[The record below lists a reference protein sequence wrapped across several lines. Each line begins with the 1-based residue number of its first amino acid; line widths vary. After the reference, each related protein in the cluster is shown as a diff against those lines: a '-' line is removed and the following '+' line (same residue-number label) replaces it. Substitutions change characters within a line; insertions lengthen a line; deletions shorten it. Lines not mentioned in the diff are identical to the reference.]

1 MVKDKDHA
9 SSSPIPVHCG
19 ESSKSWTKASKNCEN
34 KSKRLKSTKASRD
47 QHSCANRGAAEHCI
61 SVPRVFATVSSSDSL
76 CSSTNRA
83 NNLSDHTHLGNQVSS
98 NFNESVQR
106 TITPLVS
113 ESLGSS
119 TGNNSPILDNLSLRL
134 SETQKLAHSLSQ
146 GHYNEEALEV
156 VTKYLRDLIF
166 SVVEHSQLTSAVAHN
181 IHPFLHSENIGG
193 NLLNKSN
200 QVGKEKE
207 FDRVPENG
215 EPHIT
220 SAKQCEC
227 PKQVKQNVK
236 CVHVASS
243 HSKHGTCCDSTSQCS
258 NAAVGNMCFNQ
269 QELRQNTEDK
279 YNGMDAAQIC
289 NDSHL
294 KSDKSSVDKNIMD
307 SCTPNYLG
315 FNIINQT
322 RNFLSNEYQMASGL
336 YNVLGLWNKHDK
348 CQINSLSHIN
358 KNILSS
364 HKISC
369 DRQNISGSD
378 ISHQK
383 IIPDTAEDGNLVEDV
398 KAKCLFLRR
407 QSLSKDKTIAE
418 NPKSKVIG
426 WNTSIT
432 GVPCSLPLSKVSL
445 ALGTCLE
452 RAECTNSSP
461 FSNSNS
467 KSLSGSLINAL
478 GLEQVNEN
486 ISEKLPLI
494 KPKTNT
500 HETIPIDLM
509 VNKSRENLMSHCEER
524 SSNCE
529 PKELEEKH
537 TNEHVVPS
545 LLSVSATQN
554 DSSSISIKPSTYRGR
569 PFIPPDKFFFQI
581 KSIHHMKLPDGQK
594 LYACDI
600 CSGVYQRAF
609 SLKRHYLRSHINYR
623 HLTERDISN
632 CGIVVGDKM
641 AVQSGTNTK
650 IYMQNSKIIS
660 VGSTLSQETLNCN
673 HIVEEQCTTSDGI
686 KTETVSNDNGI
697 LIIPCVSNGTV
708 KLQGEST
715 YSCEP
720 IQDSKSESM
729 HANISLENSSFKEVI
744 GTTTSDIPIHF
755 PGLYRFDSKESFNK
769 HLETSHMKTKL
780 KIPKPDIAESNKST
794 LVVDVSQTTNS
805 DVTANSLPVIQRVNL
820 KETSQSSTNTLNESS
835 VAAEKETINENK
847 DSINKPA
854 DLLNSVGDEFRY
866 TCGVC
871 QKMFT
876 NYVNMCRHRRL
887 AHGTVTAKTKKD
899 KQGPKDFETASVC
912 SSASS
917 QNNGSS
923 RSQSP
928 AVVKTLTGSPAKVK
942 APARPQLTQQFQT
955 VEISEKL
962 LDPETLFYSKVA
974 SNIRENLL
982 HHLDGK
988 LECSDNVNKEKEPE
1002 RSIAIDRPKR
1012 GEKILLKLDLVS
1024 SVALNGAPHNRMSLL
1039 AQSISSEVSKVSGRR
1054 DGLVHKVSWE
1064 KYNFPKNYDGRGD
1077 GLASYIKD
1085 MSHLDI
1091 STQLVM
1097 RQNLQRLN
1105 SEPTSPNTKD
1115 EIDNSDFD
1123 FPRGLCLMKN
1133 DVAKTE
1139 SISTPSSPKPE
1150 LSRTNSSPSV
1160 PSCMDVKD
1168 KSIIEL
1174 DCPKSSGARRKSL
1187 SDLKVPALSSGSMQ
1201 RDFPQDSALE
1211 SAVEL
1216 SGEWVRPRKY
1226 ICGACGE
1233 RFRDLYILEDHKYS
1247 VHPNVWCTHLEFEE
1261 STIAGMSFDDKSN
1274 SQLPF
1279 PGSLCRR
1286 FLNPT
1291 GALTSAIVVPPTKA
1305 SESSC
1310 TKCSK
1315 VLNSLSDLHRH
1326 MLECGGDNTW
1336 MLTMVAASPSGGRRN
1351 RKWRPFGSR
1360 RRRQQGRR
1368 GMKRN
1373 IPSSPMKLPPYR
1385 ARHRATDIDSIQRM
1399 ISNLPAKRATRRVIQ
1414 FSEDDIKTRSQATIH
1429 SVTFAPSLPRTHHKH
1444 TIGRHRL
1451 KSSANEALKFEVKK
1465 KKCAI
1470 SRVLSAASAK
1480 KHSKPLSDLPL
1491 TEPAGLVVEKSSTF
1505 SDNGLVNNISA
1516 EQTLKQVPQIEDTDT
1531 SEASSKSKE
1540 KWQLS
1545 RNVLSKKRLSAMKGK
1560 LPKTLLDKEDK
1571 SQEHIPTK
1579 SSATNAYTSSAV
1591 SEEKLAEKIGK
1602 GRGKK
1607 VVVSTKIMRKSLV
1620 SAKLRKKK
1628 SPVIPSKTHSL
1639 EAKDPSATHDI
1650 LMTIVPRRS
1659 GRTASL
1665 TRDKDSA
1672 AEDKTVSLPVVDTEL
1687 HSLPVPF
1694 HSASYAQ
1701 EDEIKPI
1708 SNASTSV
1715 AKESSNIL
1723 ETICAVPQ
1731 EENHSEDK
1739 AKRDLTSD
1747 IDNSRKIKLVG
1758 PGKGKKIE
1766 IGNANKKTKLK
1777 KKIEPEGKKTKGK
1790 GYTHPDDQISETN
1803 ICEGCGLQFDN
1814 TSAYGRHMKTCIYVK
1829 KSENMSQPS
1838 IDATNI
1844 VSHQCNKCLEVFNL
1858 HTSLVEHSKVCTLAS
1873 KESEVVKRK
1882 PGRPPKIKCIQN
1894 DDLNLLTTEEIKNPV
1909 HNNSDIK
1916 MPELQ
1921 KEEPVVSVKRV
1932 GRPKKIKESSDEIP
1946 VLSPASKME
1955 ATTQANFT
1963 NNEILS
1969 KVKNKVVKRN
1979 HPKEALR
1986 SITKEDTPL
1995 TELLTTAK
2003 ETIFD
2008 SLDEMKTENN
2018 DVIDSQELK
2027 HTRRSKHKKYLT
2039 KTNMQS
2045 VPLIIGK
2052 KHTSEEETINV
2063 DKTTPPPSLAED
2075 DLETTKISLESTP
2088 DLQDT
2093 SCFESLSSK
2102 DDETLS
2108 KPKPNL
2114 TKKAKV
2120 DSKDDINSNKGLS
2133 KENLFVGKVVNKMA
2147 SQRTS
2152 DNDQSSPKICLYDS
2166 VKELENNTNMS
2177 DSSISNRVDHF
2188 SKTIEAVVAGA
2199 GGSVGKNVF
2208 EKSNITFETKQNEQ
2222 TTLQSDTV
2230 TNTNNTLQV
2239 GAQIKVSK
2247 IVSCCDEVPKDF
2259 SKSGIHN
2266 GKQVKSLHKKSNN
2279 DLVVSDVSLHHTS
2292 NTSGKDKNVAERTA
2306 LKIEEN
2312 ISSSSSWI
2320 DIDEDTLPISKLKE
2334 ISVARKFGLMKVEP
2348 KVLRGR
2354 GRGRWRGR
2362 GRGRGRGFKNTSEV
2376 NGGTNYPKKSLT
2388 EVDIVQELSRETPSI
2403 DIELQN
2409 LDEDSSKDTALS
2421 YDEESKLSEQVLHMG
2436 DHFSLGGNRL
2446 LRARR
2451 DQGGF
2456 RKDTAS
2462 RFGRRESRAR
2472 STRCN
2477 LSYEEMYTSS
2487 DVASEAD
2494 SQDFDAQQKENST
2507 ESQEKL
2513 VHNRQRYKKIKISK
2527 TKNTF
2532 LRHERRKKKSLRR
2545 WTMLSN
2551 QKKLF
2556 LEEKFKNG
2564 ENDEAKTLFQVTGE
2578 VEPEDPNTVV
2588 KLKESNYLSKQKKE
2602 IIEDACHKTPNLAM
2616 KKTAPETLIKQSN
2629 MDLKIVFKVM
2639 NKKDKETLSSVNS
2652 KDKSNDAL
2660 IDIQT
2665 TMAETQIAKFGNEID
2680 STHSIVCVA
2689 QTRLDSKETSKINLE
2704 LKKMEQE
2711 SKILTFVTEK
2721 KVEDLYVIEENTRI
2735 EGKVIEQ
2742 TAVQDVVDSIHK
2754 DQLKKSVIKDA
2765 NFIQLSITEKLQY
2778 PREFNKDEI
2787 EGEIC
2792 NFIKTNETQNVGSSA
2807 VHDVVENIH
2816 KNYLLTLS
2824 TKNLESVSDTSI
2836 KLSAMVE
2843 NENCVH
2849 NELPSQSP
2857 TNCFSRQQETCDQ
2870 IAVLDVVESV
2880 HQSQLKRLEDEH
2892 SKLSPNILSNE
2903 MSNKAKNESTKKEMF
2918 NTKLTNQNS
2927 KSVISPV
2934 TPMRDVNVQN
2944 VESFHTLDQVLPEYL
2959 AVSDEHIIGIRVGT
2973 AMVDTNKYQN
2983 CDLIV
2988 PETKLQKENCVLVKC
3003 DSTEKREKAI
3013 NVENSVEQSTLELT
3027 KDTVTDDPELFCEA
3041 CHESFTSSFNL
3052 AKHKLTSIH
3061 IQKEN
3066 HTSDICDG
3074 VKASSNSFELDK
3086 TSDTIPL
3093 TGDCL
3098 RNTNN
3103 TNTQNTVSIENKEIL
3118 QNPTSSI
3125 NSIDNTQE
3133 QTLDDIPLSLLIKSM
3148 KGKKK
3153 KSVLETSKLMS
3164 KKFGRKNNVSKIH
3177 HKTIGKHNNKTLKIV
3192 KKVKQNVFKQE
3203 KVKKLKERGNDVKIN
3218 VGENIFKIP
3227 FESSFSEVKVKKST
3241 CIEKISEDKNDPSS
3255 KNTSIQLLDVAKE
3268 KRQIIKKSNL
3278 NDENEKIKHI
3288 SPKTTF
3294 GTNFEDKLANNVV
3307 KEYISSVN
3315 TSDLKNGNLN
3325 KCVETCI
3332 SEETNCSAHHTV
3344 DINICDTA
3352 DTQVDISSSEINF
3365 DEVDLL
3371 NTGNTNTPND
3381 NKFPVLV
3388 EVILDTVNEQIDLV
3402 TQELCT
3408 EQTESG
3414 LSSHVSS
3421 TIPDDIPEVEN
3432 IIGDSISDT
3441 CFDQDPSFQKN
3452 WFYYDNCD
3460 TIENEMLCG
3469 FKKPTKDTMIETAQ
3483 LSTFGSDPN
3492 TLLKEDS
3499 IKVNTSISHQK
3510 LCAVQQSEDLCN
3522 SESLPQANQIQDILL
3537 HSLALAEQ
3545 IPLQENIQ
3553 LNLSPSKEP
3562 EIQDCLSTDFDKE
3575 MSCTQDTQ
3583 LVQSPES
3590 QEHETLSL
3598 DKDKSSNYSDKEV
3611 LLSEDI
3617 PAKASS
3623 LHIEEIHTPLQ
3634 EEPIT
3639 ITFAPKESHSSHY
3652 SDTETLLSANIAV
3665 QASSQQSKVFI
3676 HSQQENIIQKPAAIE
3691 LPLHLPPGLDP
3702 EVEAL
3707 LSLGSEIQDRSNFW
3721 TNSEQVRSYNLP
3733 ETQAH
3738 SNLLTAK
3745 PQICGIQDNCPI
3757 LRKGNFTTETTINH
3771 DTVASQPSNQP
3782 QVVRTSAEPPSGV
3795 ESVVDEPP
3803 KIFDAPDTKVIE
3815 IASKNSTGQKSYGG
3829 IDNRAGMTEPPEPV
3843 AVFSG
3848 TDHAVA
3854 ILPDQPCW
3862 PDDASWQGTNI
3873 GWVPTN
3879 EVETSAEWTYG
3890 GAEWVPPET
3899 GPGAPDIQWIQQ
3911 EGTQFGID
3919 QLQPISSLGSIL
3931 DSVNQIL
3938 NTGAGTSGEQ
3948 VLLNEYG
3955 GFSSTL
3961 AAGSVMTGELVDL
3974 QRAMGATDEEM
3985 LMLQKLGEDGWPLE
3999 NADLMDLDNQRSRAE
4014 GGVKEQEEEQEGEE
4028 TSSPLPAKTSPK
4040 KTNQN
4045 YVSEI
4050 RAPWGRGAYIILIPQ
4065 WVMGNA
4071 VQNC

>member
-1 MVKDKDHA
+1 MSVMSIARYLPHAQHQLNVRPPMIHGYRLVRLKTPVRDAFLHKHHLLAVSFDLNKGPATRTRTAFFRWNAIHVFKCKWLHEFALHRRGQIVERALLRTFPILQPCHPWYKASSRLSREVDIRRLLIERRKGAIDFLTRPHSPVLHAATTFLFGDMKCSMVKDKDHA
-9 SSSPIPVHCG
+9 SSSPIPMHCG

-61 SVPRVFATVSSSDSL
+61 SVPR
-76 CSSTNRA
+76 
-83 NNLSDHTHLGNQVSS
+83 
-98 NFNESVQR
+98 
-106 TITPLVS
+106 
-113 ESLGSS
+113 
-119 TGNNSPILDNLSLRL
+119 
-134 SETQKLAHSLSQ
+134 
-146 GHYNEEALEV
+146 HYNEEALEV

-181 IHPFLHSENIGG
+181 IHPFLNSENIGG

-200 QVGKEKE
+200 QFGKEKE

-220 SAKQCEC
+220 IAKQCEC
-227 PKQVKQNVK
+227 PKQVKQN
-236 CVHVASS
+236 
-243 HSKHGTCCDSTSQCS
+243 
-258 NAAVGNMCFNQ
+258 
-269 QELRQNTEDK
+269 
-279 YNGMDAAQIC
+279 
-289 NDSHL
+289 
-294 KSDKSSVDKNIMD
+294 
-307 SCTPNYLG
+307 
-315 FNIINQT
+315 
-322 RNFLSNEYQMASGL
+322 
-336 YNVLGLWNKHDK
+336 
-348 CQINSLSHIN
+348 
-358 KNILSS
+358 
-364 HKISC
+364 
-369 DRQNISGSD
+369 
-378 ISHQK
+378 
-383 IIPDTAEDGNLVEDV
+383 
-398 KAKCLFLRR
+398 
-407 QSLSKDKTIAE
+407 
-418 NPKSKVIG
+418 
-426 WNTSIT
+426 
-432 GVPCSLPLSKVSL
+432 
-445 ALGTCLE
+445 
-452 RAECTNSSP
+452 
-461 FSNSNS
+461 
-467 KSLSGSLINAL
+467 
-478 GLEQVNEN
+478 
-486 ISEKLPLI
+486 
-494 KPKTNT
+494 
-500 HETIPIDLM
+500 
-509 VNKSRENLMSHCEER
+509 
-524 SSNCE
+524 
-529 PKELEEKH
+529 
-537 TNEHVVPS
+537 
-545 LLSVSATQN
+545 
-554 DSSSISIKPSTYRGR
+554 
-569 PFIPPDKFFFQI
+569 
-581 KSIHHMKLPDGQK
+581 
-594 LYACDI
+594 
-600 CSGVYQRAF
+600 
-609 SLKRHYLRSHINYR
+609 
-623 HLTERDISN
+623 
-632 CGIVVGDKM
+632 
-641 AVQSGTNTK
+641 
-650 IYMQNSKIIS
+650 
-660 VGSTLSQETLNCN
+660 
-673 HIVEEQCTTSDGI
+673 
-686 KTETVSNDNGI
+686 
-697 LIIPCVSNGTV
+697 
-708 KLQGEST
+708 
-715 YSCEP
+715 
-720 IQDSKSESM
+720 
-729 HANISLENSSFKEVI
+729 
-744 GTTTSDIPIHF
+744 
-755 PGLYRFDSKESFNK
+755 
-769 HLETSHMKTKL
+769 
-780 KIPKPDIAESNKST
+780 IPKPDIAESNKST

-805 DVTANSLPVIQRVNL
+805 DVTVNSLPVIQRVNL
-820 KETSQSSTNTLNESS
+820 KETSQSSTNMLNESS
-835 VAAEKETINENK
+835 VAAEKETINENE

-887 AHGTVTAKTKKD
+887 AHGTVTAKTKKA

-1039 AQSISSEVSKVSGRR
+1039 AQSISSEVSKVNGRR

-1201 RDFPQDSALE
+1201 RDFPPDSALG

-1465 KKCAI
+1465 KKSAI

-1505 SDNGLVNNISA
+1505 SDDGLVNNISV
-1516 EQTLKQVPQIEDTDT
+1516 EQTLKQVPQTEDTDT
-1531 SEASSKSKE
+1531 SEAASKSKE
-1540 KWQLS
+1540 KWQSS
-1545 RNVLSKKRLSAMKGK
+1545 RNVLSKKRLSVMKGK
-1560 LPKTLLDKEDK
+1560 LPKTLLLDKEDK

-1591 SEEKLAEKIGK
+1591 SEEKPTEKIGK

-1620 SAKLRKKK
+1620 SAKLRNKK
-1628 SPVIPSKTHSL
+1628 SSVIPSKTHSL
-1639 EAKDPSATHDI
+1639 EAKDLSATHNI

-1672 AEDKTVSLPVVDTEL
+1672 AEDKTTVSSPVVDTEL
-1687 HSLPVPF
+1687 HLLPVPF
-1694 HSASYAQ
+1694 QSASCAQ

-1723 ETICAVPQ
+1723 ETICAVPHK
-1731 EENHSEDK
+1731 ENHSEDK

-1766 IGNANKKTKLK
+1766 IGNTNKKTKLK
-1777 KKIEPEGKKTKGK
+1777 KKIEPEEKKIKG
-1790 GYTHPDDQISETN
+1790 DEQISETN

-1814 TSAYGRHMKTCIYVK
+1814 NSAYGRHMKTCIYVK

-1844 VSHQCNKCLEVFNL
+1844 VSHQCNKCWEVFNL

-1955 ATTQANFT
+1955 TPTQTNFT

-1979 HPKEALR
+1979 HTKEAPR
-1986 SITKEDTPL
+1986 SIIKEDTPL
-1995 TELLTTAK
+1995 TELLTTVK

-2008 SLDEMKTENN
+2008 SLDEIKTENN

-2052 KHTSEEETINV
+2052 KHTSKEETINV

-2108 KPKPNL
+2108 KPKPNV
-2114 TKKAKV
+2114 TKKSKV

-2133 KENLFVGKVVNKMA
+2133 KENLFAGKVVNKMA

-2177 DSSISNRVDHF
+2177 DSI
-2188 SKTIEAVVAGA
+2188 
-2199 GGSVGKNVF
+2199 
-2208 EKSNITFETKQNEQ
+2208 
-2222 TTLQSDTV
+2222 
-2230 TNTNNTLQV
+2230 
-2239 GAQIKVSK
+2239 
-2247 IVSCCDEVPKDF
+2247 PKDF
-2259 SKSGIHN
+2259 SKSGLHN
-2266 GKQVKSLHKKSNN
+2266 GKHVKNVHKKGNM

-2292 NTSGKDKNVAERTA
+2292 NTSRKDKDVAERTA
-2306 LKIEEN
+2306 LKIEEDL
-2312 ISSSSSWI
+2312 SSSNSWI

-2348 KVLRGR
+2348 KLLRGR

-2362 GRGRGRGFKNTSEV
+2362 GRGRGFKKTSEV
-2376 NGGTNYPKKSLT
+2376 NGGTNYPNKSLT

-2494 SQDFDAQQKENST
+2494 K
-2507 ESQEKL
+2507 
-2513 VHNRQRYKKIKISK
+2513 
-2527 TKNTF
+2527 
-2532 LRHERRKKKSLRR
+2532 
-2545 WTMLSN
+2545 
-2551 QKKLF
+2551 
-2556 LEEKFKNG
+2556 
-2564 ENDEAKTLFQVTGE
+2564 
-2578 VEPEDPNTVV
+2578 
-2588 KLKESNYLSKQKKE
+2588 
-2602 IIEDACHKTPNLAM
+2602 
-2616 KKTAPETLIKQSN
+2616 
-2629 MDLKIVFKVM
+2629 
-2639 NKKDKETLSSVNS
+2639 
-2652 KDKSNDAL
+2652 
-2660 IDIQT
+2660 
-2665 TMAETQIAKFGNEID
+2665 
-2680 STHSIVCVA
+2680 
-2689 QTRLDSKETSKINLE
+2689 
-2704 LKKMEQE
+2704 
-2711 SKILTFVTEK
+2711 
-2721 KVEDLYVIEENTRI
+2721 
-2735 EGKVIEQ
+2735 
-2742 TAVQDVVDSIHK
+2742 
-2754 DQLKKSVIKDA
+2754 
-2765 NFIQLSITEKLQY
+2765 
-2778 PREFNKDEI
+2778 
-2787 EGEIC
+2787 
-2792 NFIKTNETQNVGSSA
+2792 
-2807 VHDVVENIH
+2807 
-2816 KNYLLTLS
+2816 
-2824 TKNLESVSDTSI
+2824 
-2836 KLSAMVE
+2836 
-2843 NENCVH
+2843 
-2849 NELPSQSP
+2849 
-2857 TNCFSRQQETCDQ
+2857 
-2870 IAVLDVVESV
+2870 
-2880 HQSQLKRLEDEH
+2880 
-2892 SKLSPNILSNE
+2892 
-2903 MSNKAKNESTKKEMF
+2903 
-2918 NTKLTNQNS
+2918 
-2927 KSVISPV
+2927 
-2934 TPMRDVNVQN
+2934 
-2944 VESFHTLDQVLPEYL
+2944 
-2959 AVSDEHIIGIRVGT
+2959 
-2973 AMVDTNKYQN
+2973 
-2983 CDLIV
+2983 
-2988 PETKLQKENCVLVKC
+2988 TKLQKENRVLIKC
-3003 DSTEKREKAI
+3003 DSTEKREKAR

-3027 KDTVTDDPELFCEA
+3027 KDIVTDDPKLFCEA

-3066 HTSDICDG
+3066 HTSGICDG

-3093 TGDCL
+3093 
-3098 RNTNN
+3098 
-3103 TNTQNTVSIENKEIL
+3103 
-3118 QNPTSSI
+3118 
-3125 NSIDNTQE
+3125 
-3133 QTLDDIPLSLLIKSM
+3133 
-3148 KGKKK
+3148 
-3153 KSVLETSKLMS
+3153 
-3164 KKFGRKNNVSKIH
+3164 
-3177 HKTIGKHNNKTLKIV
+3177 
-3192 KKVKQNVFKQE
+3192 
-3203 KVKKLKERGNDVKIN
+3203 
-3218 VGENIFKIP
+3218 
-3227 FESSFSEVKVKKST
+3227 
-3241 CIEKISEDKNDPSS
+3241 
-3255 KNTSIQLLDVAKE
+3255 
-3268 KRQIIKKSNL
+3268 
-3278 NDENEKIKHI
+3278 
-3288 SPKTTF
+3288 
-3294 GTNFEDKLANNVV
+3294 
-3307 KEYISSVN
+3307 
-3315 TSDLKNGNLN
+3315 
-3325 KCVETCI
+3325 
-3332 SEETNCSAHHTV
+3332 
-3344 DINICDTA
+3344 
-3352 DTQVDISSSEINF
+3352 
-3365 DEVDLL
+3365 
-3371 NTGNTNTPND
+3371 
-3381 NKFPVLV
+3381 
-3388 EVILDTVNEQIDLV
+3388 TVNEQIDLV

-3432 IIGDSISDT
+3432 II
-3441 CFDQDPSFQKN
+3441 
-3452 WFYYDNCD
+3452 
-3460 TIENEMLCG
+3460 
-3469 FKKPTKDTMIETAQ
+3469 
-3483 LSTFGSDPN
+3483 
-3492 TLLKEDS
+3492 
-3499 IKVNTSISHQK
+3499 
-3510 LCAVQQSEDLCN
+3510 
-3522 SESLPQANQIQDILL
+3522 
-3537 HSLALAEQ
+3537 
-3545 IPLQENIQ
+3545 
-3553 LNLSPSKEP
+3553 
-3562 EIQDCLSTDFDKE
+3562 
-3575 MSCTQDTQ
+3575 
-3583 LVQSPES
+3583 
-3590 QEHETLSL
+3590 
-3598 DKDKSSNYSDKEV
+3598 
-3611 LLSEDI
+3611 
-3617 PAKASS
+3617 
-3623 LHIEEIHTPLQ
+3623 
-3634 EEPIT
+3634 
-3639 ITFAPKESHSSHY
+3639 
-3652 SDTETLLSANIAV
+3652 V

-3738 SNLLTAK
+3738 SNLSTAK
-3745 PQICGIQDNCPI
+3745 PQICGIQDSCPI

-3782 QVVRTSAEPPSGV
+3782 QVVRISAEPPSGV

-3815 IASKNSTGQKSYGG
+3815 IASKNSTEQKSYGG

-3848 TDHAVA
+3848 TEHAVS

-4040 KTNQN
+4040 KTNQ
-4045 YVSEI
+4045 VSSIMMRRQRTEDRPFGHCQNI
-4050 RAPWGRGAYIILIPQ
+4050 LSQYEQKEMVCPLCNKHFLGLAALQTHVASTHNVREGPDSRFKQKMKTYERSRKAMIASIATTTLGQVINHRHMCVWCKELHVDEESLQRHVESTHSSEGIGVKDEGLKSHMSTALGGLLNRALGH
-4065 WVMGNA
+4065 VFHT
-4071 VQNC
+4071 VQNTSMCWQPQCLDPMMGATGYVILKELSLSNRKQPSEEGGSSRPQTPINSVKEEVVDEAGNKSKEPLRRKSQEEDKDKPYSCHMCDVKFLVLSSRNRHIARVHGLGPKPPPEEGVLSDQSEPDFEKTWVDLYPYDWNVDASADGDMIDGSFLCLDCGINFQTPQEVLKHRQLEHNHEPSPEPKETDKCSVTKETSSNADIVGTHEDNEPTSTALPVKTLDVLSEPFFVNVQGNISECSRDTVSPGSLENNSGNKEEPLLPPLQLRTLPSSQLLTMDNHPQQLHPPRAQTPPQTTPQPLLIEKIKCPVTNDRPANKTSSRSIESTSRKLARSKMNVEELERQLCKNDAMIKAKAEAAIRELSLSRKGRSSASSNKWGVHRYKFTVPDRQPGVEGDNKLVPAPEDRYSYPLIRKVSNSRFASLTERMKKQCGKVNPCVAESSPEKEVLDITSSNTGSAAFAVYEFDEEESEPVTELSLRGNGGTSIIKGLPHQTGNERIKDKENDEEVIVDQETVLWSHENSRTLHGKGALKRLFKDGLETDRDKEVVIAKKPRKISECQVSPNKSPGSTGLREYNLDVFEDRGVKRKNTFEELTPRNIIVEKQKSERFENISQTFDAISAVPNFEKESFCSSIEKLGVTNLSASPEVNLPFISSKLSSHSNVETTKTILNKAHKKTEIGGGVVKGRHKDKGLSSDQVFDEILKNTVNDKKVKDKPKKQIKLVNLKGIEESRSKQSYAGEQTRSETSTKKFNTVLDQDLKNKKKDQKNKLAVHSNRPSHKSNNTQNLETLKKGNKRDQEMLTSQENEDIKEK

>member
-1 MVKDKDHA
+1 MASLVLTDSSQLTSDSQHLDMKCSMVIDKDHA
-9 SSSPIPVHCG
+9 SSSPIPMHCG

-61 SVPRVFATVSSSDSL
+61 S
-76 CSSTNRA
+76 
-83 NNLSDHTHLGNQVSS
+83 
-98 NFNESVQR
+98 
-106 TITPLVS
+106 I
-113 ESLGSS
+113 
-119 TGNNSPILDNLSLRL
+119 
-134 SETQKLAHSLSQ
+134 
-146 GHYNEEALEV
+146 
-156 VTKYLRDLIF
+156 
-166 SVVEHSQLTSAVAHN
+166 
-181 IHPFLHSENIGG
+181 
-193 NLLNKSN
+193 
-200 QVGKEKE
+200 
-207 FDRVPENG
+207 
-215 EPHIT
+215 
-220 SAKQCEC
+220 
-227 PKQVKQNVK
+227 
-236 CVHVASS
+236 
-243 HSKHGTCCDSTSQCS
+243 
-258 NAAVGNMCFNQ
+258 
-269 QELRQNTEDK
+269 
-279 YNGMDAAQIC
+279 
-289 NDSHL
+289 
-294 KSDKSSVDKNIMD
+294 
-307 SCTPNYLG
+307 
-315 FNIINQT
+315 
-322 RNFLSNEYQMASGL
+322 
-336 YNVLGLWNKHDK
+336 
-348 CQINSLSHIN
+348 
-358 KNILSS
+358 
-364 HKISC
+364 
-369 DRQNISGSD
+369 
-378 ISHQK
+378 
-383 IIPDTAEDGNLVEDV
+383 
-398 KAKCLFLRR
+398 
-407 QSLSKDKTIAE
+407 
-418 NPKSKVIG
+418 
-426 WNTSIT
+426 
-432 GVPCSLPLSKVSL
+432 
-445 ALGTCLE
+445 
-452 RAECTNSSP
+452 
-461 FSNSNS
+461 
-467 KSLSGSLINAL
+467 
-478 GLEQVNEN
+478 
-486 ISEKLPLI
+486 
-494 KPKTNT
+494 
-500 HETIPIDLM
+500 
-509 VNKSRENLMSHCEER
+509 
-524 SSNCE
+524 
-529 PKELEEKH
+529 
-537 TNEHVVPS
+537 
-545 LLSVSATQN
+545 
-554 DSSSISIKPSTYRGR
+554 
-569 PFIPPDKFFFQI
+569 
-581 KSIHHMKLPDGQK
+581 
-594 LYACDI
+594 
-600 CSGVYQRAF
+600 
-609 SLKRHYLRSHINYR
+609 
-623 HLTERDISN
+623 
-632 CGIVVGDKM
+632 
-641 AVQSGTNTK
+641 
-650 IYMQNSKIIS
+650 
-660 VGSTLSQETLNCN
+660 
-673 HIVEEQCTTSDGI
+673 
-686 KTETVSNDNGI
+686 
-697 LIIPCVSNGTV
+697 
-708 KLQGEST
+708 
-715 YSCEP
+715 
-720 IQDSKSESM
+720 
-729 HANISLENSSFKEVI
+729 
-744 GTTTSDIPIHF
+744 
-755 PGLYRFDSKESFNK
+755 
-769 HLETSHMKTKL
+769 
-780 KIPKPDIAESNKST
+780 
-794 LVVDVSQTTNS
+794 TNS
-805 DVTANSLPVIQRVNL
+805 DVTVNSLPVIQRVNL

-835 VAAEKETINENK
+835 VAAEKETINENE

-887 AHGTVTAKTKKD
+887 AHGTVTAKTKKA

-928 AVVKTLTGSPAKVK
+928 AVVKILTGSPAKVK

-1201 RDFPQDSALE
+1201 KDFPQDSALE

-1505 SDNGLVNNISA
+1505 SDNGLVNNIST

-1540 KWQLS
+1540 KWQSS
-1545 RNVLSKKRLSAMKGK
+1545 RNILSKKRLSVMKGK

-1591 SEEKLAEKIGK
+1591 SEEKPAEKIGK

-1672 AEDKTVSLPVVDTEL
+1672 AEDKTVSSPVVDTEL

-1708 SNASTSV
+1708 SNASTSIP
-1715 AKESSNIL
+1715 KESSNIL

-1731 EENHSEDK
+1731 EENNSEDK
-1739 AKRDLTSD
+1739 ATRDLTSD

-1758 PGKGKKIE
+1758 PGKGKKTE

-1777 KKIEPEGKKTKGK
+1777 KKIEPEEKKTKGK

-1814 TSAYGRHMKTCIYVK
+1814 NSAYGRHMKTCIYVK
-1829 KSENMSQPS
+1829 KLENMSQPS

-1858 HTSLVEHSKVCTLAS
+1858 HTSLVEHSKVCTLAN

-1946 VLSPASKME
+1946 VLSPASKIE
-1955 ATTQANFT
+1955 TTTQANFT

-1979 HPKEALR
+1979 HPKEAPR
-1986 SITKEDTPL
+1986 NIIKEDTPL

-2027 HTRRSKHKKYLT
+2027 HTRR
-2039 KTNMQS
+2039 N
-2045 VPLIIGK
+2045 
-2052 KHTSEEETINV
+2052 
-2063 DKTTPPPSLAED
+2063 
-2075 DLETTKISLESTP
+2075 
-2088 DLQDT
+2088 
-2093 SCFESLSSK
+2093 
-2102 DDETLS
+2102 
-2108 KPKPNL
+2108 
-2114 TKKAKV
+2114 
-2120 DSKDDINSNKGLS
+2120 
-2133 KENLFVGKVVNKMA
+2133 
-2147 SQRTS
+2147 
-2152 DNDQSSPKICLYDS
+2152 
-2166 VKELENNTNMS
+2166 
-2177 DSSISNRVDHF
+2177 
-2188 SKTIEAVVAGA
+2188 
-2199 GGSVGKNVF
+2199 
-2208 EKSNITFETKQNEQ
+2208 
-2222 TTLQSDTV
+2222 
-2230 TNTNNTLQV
+2230 
-2239 GAQIKVSK
+2239 
-2247 IVSCCDEVPKDF
+2247 
-2259 SKSGIHN
+2259 
-2266 GKQVKSLHKKSNN
+2266 
-2279 DLVVSDVSLHHTS
+2279 
-2292 NTSGKDKNVAERTA
+2292 
-2306 LKIEEN
+2306 
-2312 ISSSSSWI
+2312 
-2320 DIDEDTLPISKLKE
+2320 
-2334 ISVARKFGLMKVEP
+2334 
-2348 KVLRGR
+2348 
-2354 GRGRWRGR
+2354 
-2362 GRGRGRGFKNTSEV
+2362 
-2376 NGGTNYPKKSLT
+2376 
-2388 EVDIVQELSRETPSI
+2388 
-2403 DIELQN
+2403 IELQN

-2451 DQGGF
+2451 DQGAF

-2487 DVASEAD
+2487 DVTSEAD
-2494 SQDFDAQQKENST
+2494 
-2507 ESQEKL
+2507 
-2513 VHNRQRYKKIKISK
+2513 I
-2527 TKNTF
+2527 
-2532 LRHERRKKKSLRR
+2532 
-2545 WTMLSN
+2545 
-2551 QKKLF
+2551 
-2556 LEEKFKNG
+2556 
-2564 ENDEAKTLFQVTGE
+2564 
-2578 VEPEDPNTVV
+2578 
-2588 KLKESNYLSKQKKE
+2588 
-2602 IIEDACHKTPNLAM
+2602 
-2616 KKTAPETLIKQSN
+2616 
-2629 MDLKIVFKVM
+2629 
-2639 NKKDKETLSSVNS
+2639 
-2652 KDKSNDAL
+2652 
-2660 IDIQT
+2660 
-2665 TMAETQIAKFGNEID
+2665 
-2680 STHSIVCVA
+2680 
-2689 QTRLDSKETSKINLE
+2689 
-2704 LKKMEQE
+2704 
-2711 SKILTFVTEK
+2711 
-2721 KVEDLYVIEENTRI
+2721 
-2735 EGKVIEQ
+2735 
-2742 TAVQDVVDSIHK
+2742 
-2754 DQLKKSVIKDA
+2754 
-2765 NFIQLSITEKLQY
+2765 
-2778 PREFNKDEI
+2778 
-2787 EGEIC
+2787 
-2792 NFIKTNETQNVGSSA
+2792 
-2807 VHDVVENIH
+2807 
-2816 KNYLLTLS
+2816 
-2824 TKNLESVSDTSI
+2824 
-2836 KLSAMVE
+2836 
-2843 NENCVH
+2843 
-2849 NELPSQSP
+2849 
-2857 TNCFSRQQETCDQ
+2857 
-2870 IAVLDVVESV
+2870 
-2880 HQSQLKRLEDEH
+2880 
-2892 SKLSPNILSNE
+2892 
-2903 MSNKAKNESTKKEMF
+2903 
-2918 NTKLTNQNS
+2918 
-2927 KSVISPV
+2927 
-2934 TPMRDVNVQN
+2934 
-2944 VESFHTLDQVLPEYL
+2944 
-2959 AVSDEHIIGIRVGT
+2959 
-2973 AMVDTNKYQN
+2973 
-2983 CDLIV
+2983 
-2988 PETKLQKENCVLVKC
+2988 
-3003 DSTEKREKAI
+3003 
-3013 NVENSVEQSTLELT
+3013 
-3027 KDTVTDDPELFCEA
+3027 
-3041 CHESFTSSFNL
+3041 
-3052 AKHKLTSIH
+3052 
-3061 IQKEN
+3061 
-3066 HTSDICDG
+3066 
-3074 VKASSNSFELDK
+3074 
-3086 TSDTIPL
+3086 
-3093 TGDCL
+3093 
-3098 RNTNN
+3098 
-3103 TNTQNTVSIENKEIL
+3103 
-3118 QNPTSSI
+3118 
-3125 NSIDNTQE
+3125 
-3133 QTLDDIPLSLLIKSM
+3133 
-3148 KGKKK
+3148 
-3153 KSVLETSKLMS
+3153 
-3164 KKFGRKNNVSKIH
+3164 
-3177 HKTIGKHNNKTLKIV
+3177 
-3192 KKVKQNVFKQE
+3192 
-3203 KVKKLKERGNDVKIN
+3203 
-3218 VGENIFKIP
+3218 
-3227 FESSFSEVKVKKST
+3227 
-3241 CIEKISEDKNDPSS
+3241 
-3255 KNTSIQLLDVAKE
+3255 
-3268 KRQIIKKSNL
+3268 
-3278 NDENEKIKHI
+3278 
-3288 SPKTTF
+3288 
-3294 GTNFEDKLANNVV
+3294 
-3307 KEYISSVN
+3307 
-3315 TSDLKNGNLN
+3315 
-3325 KCVETCI
+3325 
-3332 SEETNCSAHHTV
+3332 
-3344 DINICDTA
+3344 
-3352 DTQVDISSSEINF
+3352 
-3365 DEVDLL
+3365 
-3371 NTGNTNTPND
+3371 
-3381 NKFPVLV
+3381 

-3432 IIGDSISDT
+3432 II
-3441 CFDQDPSFQKN
+3441 
-3452 WFYYDNCD
+3452 
-3460 TIENEMLCG
+3460 
-3469 FKKPTKDTMIETAQ
+3469 
-3483 LSTFGSDPN
+3483 
-3492 TLLKEDS
+3492 
-3499 IKVNTSISHQK
+3499 
-3510 LCAVQQSEDLCN
+3510 
-3522 SESLPQANQIQDILL
+3522 
-3537 HSLALAEQ
+3537 
-3545 IPLQENIQ
+3545 
-3553 LNLSPSKEP
+3553 
-3562 EIQDCLSTDFDKE
+3562 
-3575 MSCTQDTQ
+3575 
-3583 LVQSPES
+3583 
-3590 QEHETLSL
+3590 
-3598 DKDKSSNYSDKEV
+3598 
-3611 LLSEDI
+3611 
-3617 PAKASS
+3617 
-3623 LHIEEIHTPLQ
+3623 
-3634 EEPIT
+3634 
-3639 ITFAPKESHSSHY
+3639 
-3652 SDTETLLSANIAV
+3652 
-3665 QASSQQSKVFI
+3665 
-3676 HSQQENIIQKPAAIE
+3676 AIE

-3899 GPGAPDIQWIQQ
+3899 GPGASDIQWIQQ

-4040 KTNQN
+4040 KTNQLAN
-4045 YVSEI
+4045 APVVMSSTAEDGEIEVRISVSSIMMRRQRTED
-4050 RAPWGRGAYIILIPQ
+4050 RPFGHCQNILSQYEQKEMVCPLCNKHFLGLAALQTHVASTHNVREGPDKKMKTYERSRKAMIASIATTTLGQ
-4065 WVMGNA
+4065 VINHRHMCVWCKELHVDEESLQRHVESTHSSEGSDGQELQA
-4071 VQNC
+4071 TTRQV

>member
-1 MVKDKDHA
+1 MPSLVQGQFTVVTRDMKCSMVKDKDRA
-9 SSSPIPVHCG
+9 SSSPIPMHCG

-61 SVPRVFATVSSSDSL
+61 SVPRVFATVSSSD
-76 CSSTNRA
+76 R
-83 NNLSDHTHLGNQVSS
+83 
-98 NFNESVQR
+98 
-106 TITPLVS
+106 
-113 ESLGSS
+113 
-119 TGNNSPILDNLSLRL
+119 
-134 SETQKLAHSLSQ
+134 
-146 GHYNEEALEV
+146 
-156 VTKYLRDLIF
+156 
-166 SVVEHSQLTSAVAHN
+166 
-181 IHPFLHSENIGG
+181 
-193 NLLNKSN
+193 
-200 QVGKEKE
+200 
-207 FDRVPENG
+207 
-215 EPHIT
+215 
-220 SAKQCEC
+220 
-227 PKQVKQNVK
+227 
-236 CVHVASS
+236 
-243 HSKHGTCCDSTSQCS
+243 
-258 NAAVGNMCFNQ
+258 
-269 QELRQNTEDK
+269 
-279 YNGMDAAQIC
+279 
-289 NDSHL
+289 
-294 KSDKSSVDKNIMD
+294 
-307 SCTPNYLG
+307 
-315 FNIINQT
+315 
-322 RNFLSNEYQMASGL
+322 
-336 YNVLGLWNKHDK
+336 
-348 CQINSLSHIN
+348 
-358 KNILSS
+358 
-364 HKISC
+364 
-369 DRQNISGSD
+369 
-378 ISHQK
+378 
-383 IIPDTAEDGNLVEDV
+383 
-398 KAKCLFLRR
+398 
-407 QSLSKDKTIAE
+407 
-418 NPKSKVIG
+418 
-426 WNTSIT
+426 
-432 GVPCSLPLSKVSL
+432 
-445 ALGTCLE
+445 
-452 RAECTNSSP
+452 
-461 FSNSNS
+461 
-467 KSLSGSLINAL
+467 
-478 GLEQVNEN
+478 
-486 ISEKLPLI
+486 
-494 KPKTNT
+494 
-500 HETIPIDLM
+500 
-509 VNKSRENLMSHCEER
+509 
-524 SSNCE
+524 
-529 PKELEEKH
+529 
-537 TNEHVVPS
+537 
-545 LLSVSATQN
+545 
-554 DSSSISIKPSTYRGR
+554 
-569 PFIPPDKFFFQI
+569 
-581 KSIHHMKLPDGQK
+581 
-594 LYACDI
+594 
-600 CSGVYQRAF
+600 VYQRAF

-660 VGSTLSQETLNCN
+660 VGSTLSQETLNCS

-755 PGLYRFDSKESFNK
+755 PGLYRCHTCGICFDEKDDLKSHLSNHPPTVTNVVIGENNTYACNQCNATFTHKHNYLRHCASAVHNKSPVAATEETQERCLIKVHLCLYCDKGFKSAAIRKRHQGRMHKKQKGPGKRKYHACPYCSKSQKKFKDFSLLMEHMVSSHPDKYHGCVMCAIRFDSKESFNK

-805 DVTANSLPVIQRVNL
+805 DVTVNSLPVIQRVNL
-820 KETSQSSTNTLNESS
+820 KETSQSSTNMLNESS
-835 VAAEKETINENK
+835 VAAEKETINENE

-887 AHGTVTAKTKKD
+887 AHGTVTAKTKKA

-1201 RDFPQDSALE
+1201 RDFPPDSALG

-1465 KKCAI
+1465 KKSAI

-1505 SDNGLVNNISA
+1505 SDDGLVNNISV
-1516 EQTLKQVPQIEDTDT
+1516 EQTLKQVPQTEDTDT
-1531 SEASSKSKE
+1531 SEAASKSKE
-1540 KWQLS
+1540 KWQSS
-1545 RNVLSKKRLSAMKGK
+1545 RNVLSKKRLSVMKGK
-1560 LPKTLLDKEDK
+1560 LPKTLLLDKEDK

-1591 SEEKLAEKIGK
+1591 SEEKPTEKIGK

-1620 SAKLRKKK
+1620 SAKLRNKK
-1628 SPVIPSKTHSL
+1628 SSVIPSKTHSL
-1639 EAKDPSATHDI
+1639 EAKDLSATHNI

-1672 AEDKTVSLPVVDTEL
+1672 AEDKTTVSSPVVDTEL
-1687 HSLPVPF
+1687 HLLPVPF
-1694 HSASYAQ
+1694 QSASCAQ

-1723 ETICAVPQ
+1723 ETICAVPHK
-1731 EENHSEDK
+1731 ENHSEDK

-1766 IGNANKKTKLK
+1766 IGNTNKKTKLK
-1777 KKIEPEGKKTKGK
+1777 KKIEPEEKKIKG
-1790 GYTHPDDQISETN
+1790 DEQISETN

-1814 TSAYGRHMKTCIYVK
+1814 NSAYGRHMKTCIYVK

-1844 VSHQCNKCLEVFNL
+1844 VSHQCNKCWEVFNL

-1955 ATTQANFT
+1955 TPTQTNFT

-1979 HPKEALR
+1979 HTKEAPR
-1986 SITKEDTPL
+1986 SIIKEDKPL
-1995 TELLTTAK
+1995 TELLTTVK

-2008 SLDEMKTENN
+2008 SLDEIKTENN
-2018 DVIDSQELK
+2018 DVIDYQELK

-2108 KPKPNL
+2108 KPKPNV
-2114 TKKAKV
+2114 TKKSKV

-2133 KENLFVGKVVNKMA
+2133 KENLFAGKVVNKMA

-2177 DSSISNRVDHF
+2177 DSSISNSVDHF

-2208 EKSNITFETKQNEQ
+2208 EKSNITSETKQNEQ

-2247 IVSCCDEVPKDF
+2247 IVSFCDEVPKDF
-2259 SKSGIHN
+2259 SKSGLHN
-2266 GKQVKSLHKKSNN
+2266 GKHVKNVHKKGNI

-2292 NTSGKDKNVAERTA
+2292 NTSRKDKDVAERTA
-2306 LKIEEN
+2306 LKIEEDL
-2312 ISSSSSWI
+2312 SSSNSWI

-2348 KVLRGR
+2348 KLLRGR

-2362 GRGRGRGFKNTSEV
+2362 GRGRGRGFKKTSEV
-2376 NGGTNYPKKSLT
+2376 NGGTNYPNKSLT

-2487 DVASEAD
+2487 DVA
-2494 SQDFDAQQKENST
+2494 K
-2507 ESQEKL
+2507 
-2513 VHNRQRYKKIKISK
+2513 
-2527 TKNTF
+2527 
-2532 LRHERRKKKSLRR
+2532 
-2545 WTMLSN
+2545 
-2551 QKKLF
+2551 
-2556 LEEKFKNG
+2556 
-2564 ENDEAKTLFQVTGE
+2564 
-2578 VEPEDPNTVV
+2578 
-2588 KLKESNYLSKQKKE
+2588 
-2602 IIEDACHKTPNLAM
+2602 
-2616 KKTAPETLIKQSN
+2616 
-2629 MDLKIVFKVM
+2629 
-2639 NKKDKETLSSVNS
+2639 
-2652 KDKSNDAL
+2652 
-2660 IDIQT
+2660 
-2665 TMAETQIAKFGNEID
+2665 
-2680 STHSIVCVA
+2680 
-2689 QTRLDSKETSKINLE
+2689 
-2704 LKKMEQE
+2704 
-2711 SKILTFVTEK
+2711 
-2721 KVEDLYVIEENTRI
+2721 
-2735 EGKVIEQ
+2735 
-2742 TAVQDVVDSIHK
+2742 
-2754 DQLKKSVIKDA
+2754 
-2765 NFIQLSITEKLQY
+2765 
-2778 PREFNKDEI
+2778 
-2787 EGEIC
+2787 
-2792 NFIKTNETQNVGSSA
+2792 
-2807 VHDVVENIH
+2807 
-2816 KNYLLTLS
+2816 
-2824 TKNLESVSDTSI
+2824 
-2836 KLSAMVE
+2836 
-2843 NENCVH
+2843 
-2849 NELPSQSP
+2849 
-2857 TNCFSRQQETCDQ
+2857 
-2870 IAVLDVVESV
+2870 
-2880 HQSQLKRLEDEH
+2880 
-2892 SKLSPNILSNE
+2892 
-2903 MSNKAKNESTKKEMF
+2903 
-2918 NTKLTNQNS
+2918 
-2927 KSVISPV
+2927 
-2934 TPMRDVNVQN
+2934 
-2944 VESFHTLDQVLPEYL
+2944 
-2959 AVSDEHIIGIRVGT
+2959 
-2973 AMVDTNKYQN
+2973 
-2983 CDLIV
+2983 
-2988 PETKLQKENCVLVKC
+2988 
-3003 DSTEKREKAI
+3003 
-3013 NVENSVEQSTLELT
+3013 
-3027 KDTVTDDPELFCEA
+3027 
-3041 CHESFTSSFNL
+3041 
-3052 AKHKLTSIH
+3052 
-3061 IQKEN
+3061 
-3066 HTSDICDG
+3066 
-3074 VKASSNSFELDK
+3074 
-3086 TSDTIPL
+3086 
-3093 TGDCL
+3093 
-3098 RNTNN
+3098 
-3103 TNTQNTVSIENKEIL
+3103 
-3118 QNPTSSI
+3118 
-3125 NSIDNTQE
+3125 
-3133 QTLDDIPLSLLIKSM
+3133 
-3148 KGKKK
+3148 
-3153 KSVLETSKLMS
+3153 
-3164 KKFGRKNNVSKIH
+3164 
-3177 HKTIGKHNNKTLKIV
+3177 
-3192 KKVKQNVFKQE
+3192 
-3203 KVKKLKERGNDVKIN
+3203 
-3218 VGENIFKIP
+3218 
-3227 FESSFSEVKVKKST
+3227 
-3241 CIEKISEDKNDPSS
+3241 
-3255 KNTSIQLLDVAKE
+3255 
-3268 KRQIIKKSNL
+3268 
-3278 NDENEKIKHI
+3278 
-3288 SPKTTF
+3288 
-3294 GTNFEDKLANNVV
+3294 
-3307 KEYISSVN
+3307 
-3315 TSDLKNGNLN
+3315 
-3325 KCVETCI
+3325 
-3332 SEETNCSAHHTV
+3332 
-3344 DINICDTA
+3344 
-3352 DTQVDISSSEINF
+3352 
-3365 DEVDLL
+3365 
-3371 NTGNTNTPND
+3371 
-3381 NKFPVLV
+3381 
-3388 EVILDTVNEQIDLV
+3388 
-3402 TQELCT
+3402 
-3408 EQTESG
+3408 QTESG

-3499 IKVNTSISHQK
+3499 IKVNTSNSHQK

-3562 EIQDCLSTDFDKE
+3562 EIQNCLSTDFDKE
-3575 MSCTQDTQ
+3575 MSCTQDAQ
-3583 LVQSPES
+3583 LVQSPELQVTEMDTCLS
-3590 QEHETLSL
+3590 LAIENQSSLVLTAKIESPSSEKCKIQDCFSNELDEHQSLLQASYLQDHSSKQPGIQEFVSLEFEKEHETLSL

-3611 LLSEDI
+3611 LISEDI

-3623 LHIEEIHTPLQ
+3623 LHLEEKHTPLP

-3639 ITFAPKESHSSHY
+3639 ITFAPKESHSSHS
-3652 SDTETLLSANIAV
+3652 SDTVTLLSANLAV

-3738 SNLLTAK
+3738 SNLSTAK
-3745 PQICGIQDNCPI
+3745 PQICGIQDSCPI

-3782 QVVRTSAEPPSGV
+3782 QVVRISAEPPSGV

-3815 IASKNSTGQKSYGG
+3815 IASKNSTEQKSYGG

-3848 TDHAVA
+3848 TEHAVS

-4040 KTNQN
+4040 KTNQ
-4045 YVSEI
+4045 VSSIMMRRQRTEDRPFGHCQNI
-4050 RAPWGRGAYIILIPQ
+4050 LSQYEQKEMVCPLCNKHFLGLAALQTHVASTHNVREGPDKKMKTYERSRKAMIASIATTTLGQVINHRHMCVWCKELHVDEESLQRHVESTHSSEGIGVKDEGLKSHMSTALGGLLNRALGH
-4065 WVMGNA
+4065 VFHT
-4071 VQNC
+4071 VQNTSILKELSLSNRKQPSEEGGSSRPQTPINSVKEEVVDEAGNKSKEPLRRKSQEEDKDKPYSCHMCDVKFLVLSSRNRHIARVHGLGPKPPPEEGVLSDQSEPDFEKNCGINFQTPQEVLKHRQLEHNHEPSPEPKETDKCSVTKETSSNADIVGTHEDNEPTSTALPVKTLDVLSEPFFVNVQGNISECSRDTVSPGSLENNSGNKEEPLLPSLQLRTLPSSQLLTMDNHPQQLHPPRAQTPPHTTPQPLLIEKIKCPVTNDRPANKTSSRSIESTSRKLARSKMNVEELERQLCKNDAMIKAKAEAAIRELSLSRKGRSSASSNKWGVHRYKFTVPDRQPGVEGDNKLVPAPEDRYSYPLIRKVSNSRFASLTERMKKQCGKVNPCVAESSPEKEVLDITSSNTGSAAFAVYEFDEEESEPVTELSLRGNGGTSIIKGLPHQTGNERIKDKENDEEVIVDQETVLWSHENSRTLHGKGALKRLFKDGLETDRDKEVVIAKKPRKISECQVSPNKSPGSTGLREYNLDVFEDRGVKRKNTFEELTPRNIIVEKQKSERFENISQTFDAISAVPNFEKESFCSSIEKLGVANLSASPEVNLPFISSKLSSHSNVETTKTILNKAHKKTEIGGGVVKGRHKDKGLSSDQVFDEILKNTVNDKKVKDKPKKQIKLVNLKGIEESRSKQSYAGEQTRSETSTKKFNTVLDQDLKNKKKDQKNKLAVHSNRPSHKSNNTQNLETLKKGNKRDQEMLTSQENEELKKSRRQVKRVSYAETLDSELEEDLFEDSIVIEDTDTKLKQKLKSSKKRISMDEKNKRKSDKEFSTEPNTKISTIAALKRSKQKLNYSDDKSEDDSSIDNFDQHKFLASNAKISQKKDKAYSNRFFDNDSVTEDDDTSESDATDKTKKPQQRNTKTDLLKCVFAKSRRNSTTIVSGSGGCVPDMVGGAGVAVTVKVLKSFNKTQGNMSQFRRWGTGTSTDHKV